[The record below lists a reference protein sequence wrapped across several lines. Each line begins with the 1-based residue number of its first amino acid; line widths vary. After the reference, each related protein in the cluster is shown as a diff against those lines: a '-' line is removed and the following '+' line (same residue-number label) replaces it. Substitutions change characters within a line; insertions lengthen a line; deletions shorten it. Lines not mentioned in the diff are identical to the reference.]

1 MSQARQAAAEASGL
15 LSRDFPSSLDQRRG
29 ERRVLDT
36 RVDIDPTNAWL
47 GDVDRRHAERR
58 QYAEKPVPVSAFGAF
73 A

>member
-1 MSQARQAAAEASGL
+1 MSQALQAAAECSL
-15 LSRDFPSSLDQRRG
+15 VSRSFPDNLDRRHDQ
-29 ERRVLDT
+29 RRVLDT